1 MTTVVRTVATMPV
14 KADDGVVTVGS
25 YEGATAVVLLPQSL
39 DARVVQRGPFCW
51 IHPRIWD
58 YPLGD
63 RCRPKLRRH
72 GLHLEADGLA

>member
-39 DARVVQRGPFCW
+39 DARVV
-51 IHPRIWD
+51 
-58 YPLGD
+58 
-63 RCRPKLRRH
+63 
-72 GLHLEADGLA
+72 